1 MYFFYIQLVF
11 KYCTYCY
18 NFKYTFEKMEE
29 KEIQDVIISRK
40 KPIYA
45 VGAGLSKYL
54 KKYQRDAKLPI
65 SYADL
70 LNFTETVP
78 VMDKYGNDTFW
89 ETPLYPPYIQDH
101 LYDGLKIIYAKLKA
115 SGNTRIVEHK
125 IIDRIEYCAFGNT
138 KPFRV
143 RIINRL
149 NDVYDY
155 FYIKQADASR
165 IYGLELEEILSPNQV
180 NYIYEDKT
188 LVEEHIVGI
197 PGDVFSKTRI
207 NHPDFNQTRIAKEFV
222 KFNERCI
229 ISLLGDMRAY
239 NFVMQ
244 ITPDFDDFQFR
255 IRAIDFDQQFYEG
268 NIKVYMPQ
276 FFKENY
282 PYVKLG
288 MEHLNE
294 KTVLQYQQEERSS
307 IVHRV
312 RSERHRIKDLR
323 DASVQ
328 QELSSPENI
337 QQLKEGFAKFYEND
351 NYYKCK
357 SMTDIVELNVKNVIR
372 QVQL

>member
-1 MYFFYIQLVF
+1 
-11 KYCTYCY
+11 
-18 NFKYTFEKMEE
+18 MEMD
-29 KEIQDVIISRK
+29 DVKISKK
-40 KPIYA
+40 KPMYP
-45 VGAGLSKYL
+45 VGSGLAKYL
-54 KKYQRDAKLPI
+54 RMYQRDAKLPVA
-65 SYADL
+65 YKDL

-78 VMDKYGNDTFW
+78 VMDKYGEDTFW
-89 ETPLYPPYIQDH
+89 ETPLYPPYLVDQ
-101 LYDGLKIIYAKLKA
+101 LYEGLKVVYAILKA

-138 KPFRV
+138 RPFRV

-180 NYIYEDKT
+180 NYLVDRET

-197 PGDVFSKTRI
+197 PGDVFSKGNI
-207 NHPDFNQTRIAKEFV
+207 LNPDYNQTRIAKEFV

-268 NIKVYMPQ
+268 NPKVYMPQ
-276 FFKENY
+276 YFKENF
-282 PYVKLG
+282 PYVKIA

-323 DASVQ
+323 DASQ
-328 QELSSPENI
+328 M
-337 QQLKEGFAKFYEND
+337 QQLSTEANIRQLREGYAIFYANEA
-351 NYYKCK
+351 YFKCR

-372 QVQL
+372 QVKL

>member
-1 MYFFYIQLVF
+1 
-11 KYCTYCY
+11 
-18 NFKYTFEKMEE
+18 ME
-29 KEIQDVIISRK
+29 IDDVRISRK
-40 KPIYA
+40 KPIYP
-45 VGAGLSKYL
+45 VGLGLAKYL
-54 KKYQRDAKLPI
+54 RIYQRDAKLPLA
-65 SYADL
+65 YKDL
-70 LNFTETVP
+70 LEFVETVP
-78 VMDKYGNDTFW
+78 VMDKNGNDTFW
-89 ETPLYPPYIQDH
+89 ETPLYPPHLQDQ
-101 LYDGLKIIYAKLKA
+101 LYEGLRVVYAKLKA

-138 KPFRV
+138 KPFRI

-155 FYIKQADASR
+155 FYIKQADGSR

-180 NYIYEDKT
+180 NYLVDRET

-197 PGDVFSKTRI
+197 PGDVFSKAGIHNPEYNR
-207 NHPDFNQTRIAKEFV
+207 TRIAKEFV

-268 NIKVYMPQ
+268 NPKVYMPQ
-276 FFKENY
+276 YFKENF
-282 PYVKLG
+282 PYVQLA

-294 KTVLQYQQEERSS
+294 KTVAQYQQEERSS

-323 DASVQ
+323 DASQQ
-328 QELSSPENI
+328 QELSTPENI
-337 QQLKEGFAKFYEND
+337 KRLREGYQAFYNND
-351 NYYKCK
+351 AYANCQ

-372 QVQL
+372 QVKL

>member
-1 MYFFYIQLVF
+1 MLKLYI
-11 KYCTYCY
+11 Y
-18 NFKYTFEKMEE
+18 EKGSIMD
-29 KEIQDVIISRK
+29 IDDVKISRK

-45 VGAGLSKYL
+45 VGQGLAKYL
-54 KKYQRDAKLPI
+54 KIYQRDARLPV

-70 LNFTETVP
+70 LNFTETAP
-78 VMDKYGNDTFW
+78 IMDKYGQDTYW
-89 ETPLYPPYIQDH
+89 ETPLYPPYIQDQ
-101 LYDGLKIIYAKLKA
+101 LYDGLKVVYAILKA
-115 SGNTRIVEHK
+115 SGNIRIVQHK
-125 IIDRIEYCAFGNT
+125 IIDRIEYCTFGNT
-138 KPFRV
+138 RPFRV
-143 RIINRL
+143 RIINTL

-180 NYIYEDKT
+180 NYLVDRES

-197 PGDVFSKTRI
+197 PGDVFSKVHMYTA
-207 NHPDFNQTRIAKEFV
+207 DYNQTRMAKEFV

-268 NIKVYMPQ
+268 NARVYMPQ
-276 FFKENY
+276 YFKENL
-282 PYVKLG
+282 PYVKLA
-288 MEHLNE
+288 MEYLNE
-294 KTVLQYQQEERSS
+294 QTVQQYQQEERSS

-323 DASVQ
+323 DASREQ
-328 QELSSPENI
+328 ILSTPENI
-337 QQLKEGFAKFYEND
+337 ARLKDDYGRYHD
-351 NYYKCK
+351 NPAYANCK
-357 SMTDIVELNVKNVIR
+357 TMTDIVELNVKNVIR
-372 QVQL
+372 QVKL

>member
-1 MYFFYIQLVF
+1 
-11 KYCTYCY
+11 
-18 NFKYTFEKMEE
+18 MEIE
-29 KEIQDVIISRK
+29 DVKISRK
-40 KPIYA
+40 KPVFP
-45 VGAGLSKYL
+45 VGAGLLKYL
-54 KKYQRDAKLPI
+54 RMYQRDSRLPI
-65 SYADL
+65 AYADL
-70 LNFTETVP
+70 LNFDETVP
-78 VMDKYGNDTFW
+78 VIDKNGVDTYW
-89 ETPLYPPYIQDH
+89 EIPLYPQHVQDY
-101 LYDGLKIIYAKLKA
+101 LYEQLKIVYAELKA
-115 SGNTRIVEHK
+115 SGNTRIVQHK
-125 IIDRIEYCAFGNT
+125 VIERIEFCAFGNT
-138 KPFRV
+138 RPFRIKIV
-143 RIINRL
+143 NRL

-180 NYIYEDKT
+180 NYLYDRST

-197 PGDVFSKTRI
+197 PGDVFAKSRMYT
-207 NHPDFNQTRIAKEFV
+207 PDYNQTRIAKEFV
-222 KFNERCI
+222 KFNERCV

-282 PYVKLG
+282 PYVKLS
-288 MEHLNE
+288 MDHLNE

-323 DASVQ
+323 DASKTQ
-328 QELSSPENI
+328 QLSTEENI
-337 QQLKEGFAKFYEND
+337 IKLREAHAQ
-351 NYYKCK
+351 YYDDPKYLQCQ
-357 SMTDIVELNVKNVIR
+357 SMTDIIERNVKNVIR
-372 QVQL
+372 SVQL

>member
-1 MYFFYIQLVF
+1 
-11 KYCTYCY
+11 
-18 NFKYTFEKMEE
+18 MEIE
-29 KEIQDVIISRK
+29 DVVISRK
-40 KPIYA
+40 KPIYP
-45 VGAGLSKYL
+45 VGQGLAKYL
-54 KKYQRDAKLPI
+54 KMYQRDAKLPI
-65 SYADL
+65 SYFDL
-70 LNFTETVP
+70 LNFQETVP
-78 VMDKYGNDTFW
+78 VMDKFGNDTFW
-89 ETPLYPPYIQDH
+89 ETPLYPPYIQDQ

-115 SGNTRIVEHK
+115 SGNTRIVQHK

-138 KPFRV
+138 RPFRI

-180 NYIYEDKT
+180 NYLYDFET

-197 PGDVFSKTRI
+197 PGDVFSKTRMD
-207 NHPDFNQTRIAKEFV
+207 HPDYNQTRIAKEFV
-222 KFNERCI
+222 KFNERCTI
-229 ISLLGDMRAY
+229 ALLGDMRSY

-268 NIKVYMPQ
+268 NPKVYMPQ
-276 FFKENY
+276 FFKECF
-282 PYVKLG
+282 PYVKLC
-288 MEHLNE
+288 MEHLND

-323 DASVQ
+323 DASRG
-328 QELSSPENI
+328 QELSTPENI
-337 QQLKEGFAKFYEND
+337 RQLKEGYAKIYNND
-351 NYYKCK
+351 QYYRCK
-357 SMTDIVELNVKNVIR
+357 TMTDIVELNVKNVIR
-372 QVQL
+372 SVQI

>member
-1 MYFFYIQLVF
+1 
-11 KYCTYCY
+11 
-18 NFKYTFEKMEE
+18 MEIE
-29 KEIQDVIISRK
+29 DVRISRK
-40 KPIYA
+40 KPIFP
-45 VGAGLSKYL
+45 VGAGLTKYL
-54 KKYQRDAKLPI
+54 KMYQRDAKLPL
-65 SYADL
+65 SYFDL
-70 LNFTETVP
+70 LQFSETVP
-78 VMDKYGNDTFW
+78 VMDKFGNDTYW
-89 ETPLYPPYIQDH
+89 EIPLYPPHLQDQ
-101 LYDGLKIIYAKLKA
+101 LYHALKIVYAQLKA

-180 NYIYEDKT
+180 NYIHDRDT

-197 PGDVFSKTRI
+197 PGDLFSKKQMFD
-207 NHPDFNQTRIAKEFV
+207 PEFNQTRIAKEFV

-244 ITPDFDDFQFR
+244 ITPDFDDYQFR

-268 NIKVYMPQ
+268 NPKVYMPQ

-282 PYVKLG
+282 PYVKLC
-288 MEHLNE
+288 METLNE
-294 KTVLQYQQEERSS
+294 RTVLQYEQEERSS

-312 RSERHRIKDLR
+312 RSERHRIKNLR
-323 DASVQ
+323 DASKTQ
-328 QELSSPENI
+328 QLSTTENI
-337 QQLKEGFAKFYEND
+337 QRLRTAYAE
-351 NYYKCK
+351 YYKNEAYHKCV

-372 QVQL
+372 QVKI

>member
-1 MYFFYIQLVF
+1 
-11 KYCTYCY
+11 
-18 NFKYTFEKMEE
+18 MEIE
-29 KEIQDVIISRK
+29 DVKISRK
-40 KPIYA
+40 KPIFPI
-45 VGAGLSKYL
+45 GAGLQKYL
-54 KKYQRDAKLPI
+54 KAYQRDAKLPI
-65 SYADL
+65 GYGNL
-70 LNFTETVP
+70 LEFQETTP
-78 VMDKYGNDTFW
+78 VYDKEGNDTHW
-89 ETPLYPPYIQDH
+89 EIPLYPPHVQDS
-101 LYDGLKIIYAKLKA
+101 LYEGLKIVYAKLKA

-125 IIDRIEYCAFGNT
+125 IVERIEYCAFGNT
-138 KPFRV
+138 RPFRI
-143 RIINRL
+143 RIVNRL

-165 IYGLELEEILSPNQV
+165 ILGLELEEIVSPNQV
-180 NYIYEDKT
+180 NYIYDRQT

-197 PGDVFSKTRI
+197 PGDIFTKDMIYRE
-207 NHPDFNQTRIAKEFV
+207 DFNQTRIAKEFV

-268 NIKVYMPQ
+268 NPKVYMPQ
-276 FFKENY
+276 FFKENF
-282 PYVKLG
+282 PYVKIS
-288 MEHLNE
+288 MEYLNE

-323 DASVQ
+323 DASKE
-328 QELSSPENI
+328 QEVSTPENI
-337 QQLKEGFAKFYEND
+337 EQLREGYAKFSGND
-351 NYYKCK
+351 KYLRCET
-357 SMTDIVELNVKNVIR
+357 MIDIVELNVKNVIR